1 MLLVPL
7 MEPSETS
14 WDLYYDMKKKTF
26 RGVEVNE
33 LPRFKPAGPCNDRF
47 ISGYSEGLS
56 TFQGI

>member
-1 MLLVPL
+1 

-47 ISGYSEGLS
+47 ISGCSEGLS

>member
-1 MLLVPL
+1 MLVPL
-7 MEPSETS
+7 LELSETS

-47 ISGYSEGLS
+47 ISGYSESLGI
-56 TFQGI
+56 FQGI